1 MITAFV
7 LIRAQADRIADLGPE
22 LAAIP
27 GVAEAHSL
35 AGHVDLVAILRVA
48 DHEAV
53 ADVVTQRISRLPGI
67 VGTET
72 LIAFR
77 AYSAADE
84 AAAYAGFGD

>member
-7 LIRAQADRIADLGPE
+7 LIRAQADRIADLGAE
-22 LAAIP
+22 LAAID

-35 AGHVDLVAILRVA
+35 AGHVDLMAIVRVPT
-48 DHEAV
+48 HEAV
-53 ADVVTQRISRLPGI
+53 ADVVTQRISRLAGI
-67 VGTET
+67 VSTET

-77 AYSAADE
+77 AYSQADD